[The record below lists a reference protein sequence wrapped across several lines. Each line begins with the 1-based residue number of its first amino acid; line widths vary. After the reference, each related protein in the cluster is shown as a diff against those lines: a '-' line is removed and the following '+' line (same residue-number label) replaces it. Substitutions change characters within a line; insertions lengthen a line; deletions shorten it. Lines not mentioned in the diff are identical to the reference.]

1 MTPVTVIGLGVGSS
15 GLDEGAAAVLAGA
28 GLLVGGARQLAAF
41 PDHPAERLVIAAP
54 LGRTLDALAAAVA
67 LGRRVVVLA
76 DGDPLFFGI
85 GRALLER
92 LGPEALT
99 FYPAVTAVAAAAA
112 RMRRSWQDWP
122 VVSLHGRSDVTPLF
136 AALGRHGQ
144 AAVLTDA
151 VRTPAALAAALLDRA
166 GDRFDMTVLED
177 LGLPGERMRR
187 FGPQEA
193 VGLSFSPLNVV
204 FFEAERPPEVP
215 LALGLPDDAL
225 LRPDGVFT
233 KLPVRALALAAL
245 APRPGDVL
253 YDVGAGV
260 GTVAVEASLL
270 NSGGP
275 VFAVERDAVRHA
287 RLVDNIRR
295 TGALTVTP
303 VLGEA
308 PEVLAGLPDPDR
320 VFVGGGLSGRP
331 ELLDGLARR
340 LRPGGRLVVA
350 AVLLGSIE
358 RARRTLTRPGL
369 ALTLTQIQASQAV
382 PLAGDLHF
390 RAENPVCLLS
400 ATKEALS

>member
-166 GDRFDMTVLED
+166 GDRFGMSGNRSAVLRNFSLARTRQRTFVTARTEKSD
-177 LGLPGERMRR
+177 LAGASRP
-187 FGPQEA
+187 
-193 VGLSFSPLNVV
+193 
-204 FFEAERPPEVP
+204 RPPTKVP
-215 LALGLPDDAL
+215 C
-225 LRPDGVFT
+225 
-233 KLPVRALALAAL
+233 
-245 APRPGDVL
+245 PR
-253 YDVGAGV
+253 
-260 GTVAVEASLL
+260 
-270 NSGGP
+270 
-275 VFAVERDAVRHA
+275 R
-287 RLVDNIRR
+287 
-295 TGALTVTP
+295 
-303 VLGEA
+303 
-308 PEVLAGLPDPDR
+308 
-320 VFVGGGLSGRP
+320 
-331 ELLDGLARR
+331 
-340 LRPGGRLVVA
+340 
-350 AVLLGSIE
+350 
-358 RARRTLTRPGL
+358 
-369 ALTLTQIQASQAV
+369 
-382 PLAGDLHF
+382 
-390 RAENPVCLLS
+390 
-400 ATKEALS
+400 